1 MVWNSRDSLK
11 GTPIESQS
19 TRPQIHNL
27 RFFIELRKSGLVIVG
42 NRTILG
48 EGSEDFFQLAVDL
61 SERGNLISA
70 SEFRGRR

>member
-1 MVWNSRDSLK
+1 MV
-11 GTPIESQS
+11 
-19 TRPQIHNL
+19 
-27 RFFIELRKSGLVIVG
+27 VG

-48 EGSEDFFQLAVDL
+48 EGSEAFFQLAVDL